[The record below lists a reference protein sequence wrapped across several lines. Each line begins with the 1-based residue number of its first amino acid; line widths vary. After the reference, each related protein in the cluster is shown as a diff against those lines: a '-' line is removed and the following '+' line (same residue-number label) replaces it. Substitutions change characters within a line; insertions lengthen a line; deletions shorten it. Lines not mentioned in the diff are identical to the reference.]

1 MKLGKRISVGEVRDT
16 ADQEPTAIDAPVTA
30 ATPATVRADEPSATP
45 VSEPVAA
52 HAER

>member
-16 ADQEPTAIDAPVTA
+16 ADQEPITTSVPVTA
-30 ATPATVRADEPSATP
+30 ETTATVRVDEPSATP

-52 HAER
+52 YAER

>member
-16 ADQEPTAIDAPVTA
+16 ADQEPLAEAPVVAESTPTA
-30 ATPATVRADEPSATP
+30 RVDEPLATP
-45 VSEPVAA
+45 VAEPVVA

>member
-16 ADQEPTAIDAPVTA
+16 ADQEPPAAAAPVTA
-30 ATPATVRADEPSATP
+30 ESAATVRVDEPSAAP